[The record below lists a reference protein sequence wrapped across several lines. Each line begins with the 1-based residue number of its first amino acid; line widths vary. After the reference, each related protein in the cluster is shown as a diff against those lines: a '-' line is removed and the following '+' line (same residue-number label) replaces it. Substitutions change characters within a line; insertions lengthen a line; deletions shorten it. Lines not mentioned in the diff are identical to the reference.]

1 MSHLHVPEVQTRK
14 QMSITMQRDYLDF
27 SDPIAA
33 NGYDR
38 EGSPGANAETF
49 GAWFTRKRRAHR
61 PRLSQAEV
69 AARAS
74 AIVPISQTYVSLIEC
89 TAGTADE
96 PNVSRERIAALAHA
110 LGESPE
116 EAMALRANV
125 VSSSIPPDEALEL
138 PTGGALILRGR
149 TGPPLSDDQSAR
161 ITAVVDALLRT
172 RREPDPPVLRI
183 SRTKGGNV

>member
-1 MSHLHVPEVQTRK
+1 
-14 QMSITMQRDYLDF
+14 MQRDY
-27 SDPIAA
+27 SDYPDANA
-33 NGYDR
+33 VNGYDR
-38 EGSPGANAETF
+38 GALPAGNAETF
-49 GAWFTRKRRAHR
+49 GMWFTRKRRAHR
-61 PRLSQAEV
+61 PRMSQAEV

-125 VSSSIPPDEALEL
+125 VSTSIPPDEALEL

-149 TGPPLSDDQSAR
+149 IGPPLSDDESAR

-183 SRTKGGNV
+183 SRSKGGNL